1 MVIDGRKISQEILE
15 KLKDETAKLNFQ
27 PVFCDVL
34 VGSDPVSAQ
43 YVRMKGKLA
52 KKIGMRFRRADY
64 PASITTQELVKEIEK
79 INQEPNLCGL
89 VVQLPLPE
97 ALNRAAVL
105 NAINPRIDVDCTGE
119 VNAKKFYEGKPYLV
133 FPTAAAVM
141 AILDSLHVD
150 LAQKQFAV
158 IGQGQL
164 VGKPVTFLLR
174 QRDFQVHIADI
185 NTTDISVITKNADVV
200 ITAVGKGK
208 LITGGIIKTGSII
221 IDAGTSELAGGIVGD
236 VDFESVRGIAGF
248 ISPVPGGVGPVTVA
262 MLLKNI
268 LTVARNA

>member
-1 MVIDGRKISQEILE
+1 MIIDGRKISAQILSE
-15 KLKDETAKLNFQ
+15 LEASVANLGFQ
-27 PVFCDVL
+27 PVFCDIL

-43 YVRMKGKLA
+43 YVRMKGRLA
-52 KKIGMRFRRADY
+52 KKIGISFKRADY
-64 PASITTQELVKEIEK
+64 PASITTQELVREIEK

-89 VVQLPLPE
+89 IVQLPLP
-97 ALNRAAVL
+97 AGLDRAAVL

-119 VNAKKFYEGKPYLV
+119 VNAKKFYSGEPYLV

-164 VGKPVTFLLR
+164 VGQPIAFLLR
-174 QRDFQVHIADI
+174 QRDFKVQIADI

-200 ITAVGKGK
+200 ISAVGKGK
-208 LITGGIIKTGSII
+208 LITGGIIKAGSII
-221 IDAGTSELAGGIVGD
+221 IDAGTSESAGGIVGD
-236 VDFESVRGIAGF
+236 VDFESVRDIAGF
-248 ISPVPGGVGPVTVA
+248 LSPVPGGVGPVTVA
-262 MLLKNI
+262 MLLKNV
-268 LTVARNA
+268 LTVVQHS